1 MIANPIRSRLP
12 LAALTATLM
21 TLAGTGAVAQA
32 ASAPVKEVLLSHIGW
47 EVDMAS
53 KGNICTVASEE
64 VCQPGR
70 QSSEPGGFAGPRGV
84 AVQTDPASARPGDI
98 YVADSTNNRVQEL
111 TAGGGFVSTFGV
123 KGSAAGQLFN
133 PVSVAVD
140 PAAGNV
146 YVAEEGNSRVDE
158 YTPDGAFVWMAGRE
172 VNKTKDTTPGA
183 SETERNLCTAASLDV
198 CTGGAQAPV
207 GSTEHDA
214 FHFAN
219 RGNVLAAGGPED
231 LLYVGDEHRVQELK
245 PDGTWVREIPLAGG
259 GVAALAVDQ
268 TGDVYLAY
276 EDRAHAQTAGAVVEL
291 APNGQPL
298 MEFPVAPSEPNA
310 SVEIGTLALDS
321 SGHLAVTAL
330 EGGRGI
336 LSRWFGSLYDAGT
349 SHRIT
354 EFSGA
359 GPAGIAFSAGGDLYA
374 AEAASAATGHEV
386 LSYKP
391 VPVGELLSAPAACKA
406 GAEHETDVTFDCTLE
421 GTVDAWGVKETE
433 VWFQWGQTRAL
444 GSETPK
450 QPIANLKL
458 EGKEEAPVKALTNPP
473 LAGLRPNETFY
484 YQLAGEDHNV
494 KAPELLTSERAQF
507 DTPLVAPAIFGEPSV
522 SFVKASSAVMFGEL
536 NPENAQSEYFFEYG
550 AGETLAE
557 CPHGVRKESCKAVAA
572 TPAAQATCPVAGEG
586 AGRVS
591 RCVYAKTGVAL
602 QAGGLQPATAYR
614 YRLSAESVNRAGT
627 EKQVSAPGPEGSFTA
642 GPAPVPQASTGAAS
656 ALTATSATVSGSVNP
671 DGLPATYVFELG
683 VYNGAD
689 TQYGVVSSAPAG
701 ASTVPVEETLAL
713 TGLQPGTTYAFR
725 IAISSGYVK
734 NESHTVWGTP
744 VTFTTAGLPEVLSV
758 PAVLAQLAIP
768 NISFPAAVASK
779 STTKALTNAQKL
791 AKALKVCKKKSKS
804 KRSACEKQARK
815 KYPKSKQANHRKK
828 R

>member
-1 MIANPIRSRLP
+1 MIAKRMRSRLL
-12 LAALTATLM
+12 LAALTATLI
-21 TLAGTGAVAQA
+21 TLAATASAARA
-32 ASAPVKEVLLSHIGW
+32 ASAPVKEVLVSHIGW
-47 EVDMAS
+47 EVNQTS
-53 KGNICTVASEE
+53 KGNLCTVESKD

-70 QSSEPGGFAGPRGV
+70 ESSQPGGFANLNGV

-98 YVADSTNNRVQEL
+98 YVADGSNDRVQEL
-111 TAGGGFVSTFGV
+111 TAGGGFLSTFGV
-123 KGSAAGQLFN
+123 TGQAAGQFFD
-133 PVSVAVD
+133 PASVTVD

-146 YVAEEGNSRVDE
+146 YVAENGNSRVDE

-172 VNKTKDTTPGA
+172 VNKTKDETPLS
-183 SETERNLCTAASLDV
+183 SEAERNLCTAASKDV
-198 CTGGAQAPV
+198 CKGGVQAPA
-207 GSTEHDA
+207 GSSEHDA
-214 FHFAN
+214 FNFTT
-219 RGNVLAAGGPED
+219 RGNVLAAGGPEH
-231 LLYVGDEHRVQELK
+231 LLYVGNEHRVQELK
-245 PDGTWVREIPLAGG
+245 ADGTWVREIPLAPGSR
-259 GVAALAVDQ
+259 VAALAVDE

-276 EDRAHAQTAGAVVEL
+276 ERAGAVVEL
-291 APNGQPL
+291 GPNGQPV
-298 MEFPVAPSEPNA
+298 MEFPVAPGEPNA

-330 EGGRGI
+330 EVGGNGRSI
-336 LSRWFGSLYDAGT
+336 SRWFGSLYDAGT

-354 EFSGA
+354 EFSGS
-359 GPAGIAFSAGGDLYA
+359 GPGGIAFSAGGELYA
-374 AEAASAATGHEV
+374 AESPNTITGTGSEV
-386 LSYKP
+386 LSYKS
-391 VPVGELLSAPAACKA
+391 VPVGALLSAPAVCEA
-406 GAEHETDVTFDCTLE
+406 GSEHETDLTFDCALE

-450 QPIANLKL
+450 QPVANLKV
-458 EGKEEAPVKALTNPP
+458 EGEEETPVKAATVPP
-473 LAGLRPNETFY
+473 LAGLRPNETYF
-484 YQLAGEDHNV
+484 YQLAGEDRNV
-494 KAPELLTSERAQF
+494 KAPEQLTSERAQF
-507 DTPLVAPAIFGEPSV
+507 ETPLAAPRMIGEPSV
-522 SFVKASSAVMFGEL
+522 SFVRSSSAVMFGEL

-557 CPHGVRKESCKAVAA
+557 CPHGVRKESCKGVAA
-572 TPAAQATCPVAGEG
+572 TPVAQATCPVAGEG

-627 EKQVSAPGPEGSFTA
+627 EKQLSAPGPEGSFTA
-642 GPAPVPQASTGAAS
+642 GPAPVPQASTGVAS

-683 VYNGAD
+683 VYNGAG

-713 TGLQPGTTYAFR
+713 TGLQPGTTYAYR

-734 NESHTVWGTP
+734 NESHTVQGAP

-768 NISFPAAVASK
+768 NISFPAPVASK

-791 AKALKVCKKKSKS
+791 AKALTACKK
-804 KRSACEKQARK
+804 RSRKQRAACQKQARK